1 MIERRFLGEAPE
13 VSSFHWGSSASNS
26 TAERFFTSWESTLT
40 DPRGSIQRVEA
51 MKKATGQETEMVLNE
66 YIPFI
71 GDWCDLSTVPGG
83 AKSCP
88 NWQDP
93 KTAGGDPNLQHAKG
107 VGINRNTWSWN
118 AAGAV
123 FA

>member
-1 MIERRFLGEAPE
+1 MVDL
-13 VSSFHWGSSASNS
+13 S
-26 TAERFFTSWESTLT
+26 
-40 DPRGSIQRVEA
+40 
-51 MKKATGQETEMVLNE
+51 GQQTEMVLNE

-71 GDWCDLSTVPGG
+71 KDWCDLKTVPGG
-83 AKSCP
+83 GDRCP

-107 VGINRNTWSWN
+107 VGINRETWSWN

-123 FA
+123 FAYGYATSVPQHSLFERTFSVVQFQCPSVFFHTHTVKHCERCSN